1 MIRDEF
7 KKIFNPDD
15 WKKAIDEGY
24 IEKDTLKDEDFE
36 CNMNCDSCPVVKY
49 CDFLREWDRDMGDA
63 YINFVDNYN
72 KVKDIIIESLE
83 K

>member
-7 KKIFNPDD
+7 KKIFNVED
-15 WKKAIDEGY
+15 WKKALDEGY
-24 IEKDTLKDEDFE
+24 IEEDTLADEDFE
-36 CNMNCDSCPVVKY
+36 CNQNCDSCPVVKY
-49 CDFLREWDRDMGDA
+49 CDFLREYDRDTGDA
-63 YINFVDNYN
+63 YIKFVDNYN